1 MNEMRSAWTSFSAA
15 CAVAL
20 ALAGAAA
27 VTAAQEAAAPNAP
40 TTPQQHVKI
49 GFVEVENDARYAPIL
64 ASDRIVLKMPAHP
77 FAGAE
82 IGIDEAAP
90 LTRLLDSAPLKDE
103 EITAEE
109 EAAVQEARE
118 ELAAGVPTI
127 PLEEVK
133 HKHGLR

>member
-1 MNEMRSAWTSFSAA
+1 MTGKEKLRER
-15 CAVAL
+15 VEAL
-20 ALAGAAA
+20 
-27 VTAAQEAAAPNAP
+27 TEEQAAQ
-40 TTPQQHVKI
+40 TL
-49 GFVEVENDARYAPIL
+49 RYL
-64 ASDRIVLKMPAHP
+64 
-77 FAGAE
+77 
-82 IGIDEAAP
+82 DEDP